1 MIVAMNN
8 SDLMFIMDRANISE
22 TFVKSNLNNKKIFIS
37 GGTGFIGKWLVS
49 SLKKITELTT
59 INFDIYILTRDSEH
73 FRHHHPEL
81 SEGIFFINGPIE
93 NEETFKNLNVKF
105 DYVFHLA
112 GETIRGSSYLTE
124 LAETAISGTNNVL
137 NFIVSES
144 TKCFFFASSGAVY
157 SSFEEA
163 SKKLKESDPCVFDST
178 YPDEIYA
185 LSKRLS
191 EKIIEE
197 KLAMTNCTYISL
209 RIFALVGP
217 SMYLDKHYA
226 FGNFLMNAAKGE
238 DIKLSTDGNIF
249 RSFMHIRDF
258 MVWIL
263 KILDYN
269 EKLTP
274 LYLNVGSDEAITIR
288 ELADKIAKK
297 YSLNL
302 RISRTPAINKKYYV
316 PDIELANSLGL
327 KIYTSL
333 DDSIDMTYKSILSR

>member
-1 MIVAMNN
+1 MEK
-8 SDLMFIMDRANISE
+8 ANISE
-22 TFVKSNLNNKKIFIS
+22 PLVNSYLNNKKIFIS
-37 GGTGFIGKWLVS
+37 GGTGFIGKWLVA
-49 SLKKITELTT
+49 SLKKISELTT
-59 INFDIYILTRDSEH
+59 VNFDIYVLTRDSKH
-73 FRHHHPEL
+73 FRHQYPEL
-81 SEGIFFINGPIE
+81 SEGLFFINGPIE

-112 GETIRGSSYLTE
+112 GETLWGSSYLPE
-124 LAETAISGTNNVL
+124 LAEIAISGTNNVL
-137 NFIVSES
+137 KFIVSES

-157 SSFEEA
+157 SSFEDVN
-163 SKKLKESDPCVFDST
+163 KKLKESDPGVFDST

-197 KLAMTNCTYISL
+197 KLALTNCTYISL

-226 FGNFLMNAAKGE
+226 FGNFLMNAVKGE
-238 DIKLSTDGNIF
+238 DIKLSTDGNNY

-263 KILDYN
+263 KILDYK

-288 ELADKIAKK
+288 DLAEKIAKK

-333 DDSIDMTYKSILSR
+333 DDSIDMTYKSIPSK

>member
-1 MIVAMNN
+1 
-8 SDLMFIMDRANISE
+8 
-22 TFVKSNLNNKKIFIS
+22 
-37 GGTGFIGKWLVS
+37 
-49 SLKKITELTT
+49 
-59 INFDIYILTRDSEH
+59 
-73 FRHHHPEL
+73 
-81 SEGIFFINGPIE
+81 
-93 NEETFKNLNVKF
+93 
-105 DYVFHLA
+105 
-112 GETIRGSSYLTE
+112 
-124 LAETAISGTNNVL
+124 
-137 NFIVSES
+137 
-144 TKCFFFASSGAVY
+144 
-157 SSFEEA
+157 
-163 SKKLKESDPCVFDST
+163 
-178 YPDEIYA
+178 
-185 LSKRLS
+185 
-191 EKIIEE
+191 
-197 KLAMTNCTYISL
+197 MTNCTYISL

-238 DIKLSTDGNIF
+238 DIKLSTDGNNF
-249 RSFMHIRDF
+249 RSFMHIRDL

-333 DDSIDMTYKSILSR
+333 DDSIDMTYKSIPSR